1 MKHTSADLLEYE
13 ELKRLVG
20 RYVSGPLGR
29 LELER
34 VEPIT
39 DKERLESAL
48 AEVAEAI
55 DYLRLASKPP
65 LTGLVDI
72 TAAVQRLRIE
82 GAGLDGKEIADLT
95 IFLDRTTE
103 VRNLLL
109 GEAKRFPRL
118 AERAGGFADFR
129 SLLRD
134 VSGKVLPNGSVADHA
149 SVALNRVRRDKE
161 KQQRQIHESLERFLR
176 NHREEGVLQEEYV
189 TVRNDR
195 FVVPVIAG
203 QRRKVDGVI
212 HGSSGSGQTLFVEP
226 METIDL
232 NNELVRLTEEE
243 LREVHRI
250 LRDLTEKLRAH
261 APAIRAA
268 MELMSAMDLLFA
280 KAAFAG
286 EFDCVIPKFTGRVHL
301 RGARHPLLQDVLRK
315 QKKLVVP
322 VSLTLDGQTRTL
334 LISGPNTGGKTV
346 SMKTVGL
353 LALMAQSAL
362 PVPATEAE
370 FPIFD
375 QVLADIGD
383 NQSIEQSLSTFSAHI
398 TCIREM
404 VLDATPDSL
413 ILLDELGRATDP
425 EEGGALGVAILEH
438 FRMLNAV
445 TLASTHL
452 LALKVYGANTASV
465 LNGSMG
471 FDDATLQPTYLLR
484 LGAPGKSAG
493 LDIASRLGMPQ
504 SLIERARAA
513 MSNTE
518 RDIARFLNELHQG
531 VEKSAALQIELRQKI
546 EAAAAREQ
554 SLSREW
560 EKREST
566 KLRELERKFEELV
579 AKFESDAR
587 ETIESIEQTASQR
600 KMADQALRKVSKTK
614 REFHEQVQTNV
625 LATESAPAVNELKVV
640 EGSRVILKGIRQPA
654 RVRRMLGNGLIEVE
668 AGLMKMQVELADVRE
683 VLPPGNSGPNHP
695 KNVSYQ
701 PGPRWDSSYQEL
713 NVIGQRAEEA
723 CDAVEKFLDHAAMAS
738 VERVRIVHGHGM
750 GILKK
755 AISTLLGKSPHVEK
769 YYPASQEQGG
779 AGATVVE
786 LKAY

>member
-1 MKHTSADLLEYE
+1 MKHTSAGLLEFE

-20 RYVSGPLGR
+20 RYVSGPFGR

-34 VEPIT
+34 LKPIT
-39 DKERLESAL
+39 DQAILESAL
-48 AEVAEAI
+48 AEVAEAVEF
-55 DYLRLASKPP
+55 LRLASKPP
-65 LTGLVDI
+65 LTGLVDTTVAI
-72 TAAVQRLRIE
+72 QKLRIE
-82 GAGLDGKEIADLT
+82 GAGLDGKEIADVST
-95 IFLDRTTE
+95 FLDRTTE
-103 VRNLLL
+103 VRSLLL
-109 GEAKRFPRL
+109 GEAKRFPLL
-118 AERAGGFADFR
+118 AERASGLADFR
-129 SLLRD
+129 PLLRD
-134 VSGKVLPNGSVADHA
+134 VAGKVLPNGSVADHA
-149 SVALNRVRRDKE
+149 SVALNRLRRDKE

-176 NHREEGVLQEEYV
+176 SHREEGVLQEEYV
-189 TVRNDR
+189 AIRNDR

-203 QRRKVDGVI
+203 QRRKVNGVI
-212 HGSSGSGQTLFVEP
+212 HGASGSGQTLFVEP
-226 METIDL
+226 LETIDL

-243 LREVHRI
+243 MREVHRI
-250 LRDLTEKLRAH
+250 LRELTEKLRAH
-261 APAIRAA
+261 ASDIREA
-268 MELMSAMDLLFA
+268 MRVMSEMDLLFA
-280 KAAFAG
+280 KAAFAS

-301 RGARHPLLQDVLRK
+301 RDARHPLLQDVLRK
-315 QKKLVVP
+315 QRKPIVP

-375 QVLADIGD
+375 QILADIGD
-383 NQSIEQSLSTFSAHI
+383 NQSIEQSLSSFSAHI
-398 TCIREM
+398 SCIGEM

-438 FRMLNAV
+438 FRAINAV

-465 LNGSMG
+465 LNASMG
-471 FDDATLQPTYLLR
+471 FDDATLEPTYLLR

-493 LDIASRLGMPQ
+493 LDIATRLGLPS

-518 RDIARFLNELHQG
+518 RDIARFLNELHQRIEESG
-531 VEKSAALQIELRQKI
+531 ALQSELRQKI
-546 EAAAAREQ
+546 EAATAREQ
-554 SLSREW
+554 SLAREW

-579 AKFESDAR
+579 AKFDADAR
-587 ETIESIEQTASQR
+587 ETIESIEQTSAHR
-600 KMADQALRKVSKTK
+600 KSEDQALRKVAKTK
-614 REFHEQVQTNV
+614 REFHEQMQTNV
-625 LATESAPAVNELKVV
+625 FATEPAATVQVLKVE
-640 EGSRVILKGIRQPA
+640 EGSRVVLKGVRQPA
-654 RVRRMLGNGLIEVE
+654 RVRRLLGHGLIEVD
-668 AGLMKMQVELADVRE
+668 AGFMKMQVALSDVQE
-683 VLPPGNSGPNHP
+683 VLPPGNDPKLP

-723 CDAVEKFLDHAAMAS
+723 CDAVEKFLDQASMAS

-750 GILKK
+750 GILKR
-755 AISTLLGKSPHVEK
+755 AVATLLSKSEQVEK
-769 YYPASQEQGG
+769 FYAASQEQGG